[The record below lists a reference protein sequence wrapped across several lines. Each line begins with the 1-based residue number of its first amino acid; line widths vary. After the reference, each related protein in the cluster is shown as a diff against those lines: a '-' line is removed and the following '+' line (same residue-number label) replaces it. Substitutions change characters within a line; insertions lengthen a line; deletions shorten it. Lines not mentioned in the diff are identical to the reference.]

1 MLTDKQIKTE
11 FKERAKNNPEKYYA
25 VHALRDLGF
34 ERKLCYKCGTY
45 FWTVNHSQNTCG
57 NASCFGGFKFINNSP
72 AKNKL
77 DYIEIWKTFSTLFKK
92 LGYSPIPR
100 YPVVARWRDDTDFV
114 QASIYDF
121 QPYVVSGEIDPPA
134 NPLTIPQFC
143 LRFNDI
149 DNVGIT
155 GAHYTGFVMIG
166 QHSFQSPS
174 KYDQDKYFRDIYT
187 WLSQGLGLKNEE
199 MTFHE
204 DAWAGGGNFG
214 PCMEYFSR
222 GLELGNQVYM
232 LYQQTQSGSKELN
245 IKVLDMGMG
254 QERNAWFS
262 LGKLNSY
269 ETTFPTVTK
278 KLYSLTGLK
287 SETPLLK
294 KFAPY
299 SSFLN
304 LDETQDIDKA
314 WKKIANNLK
323 IDYKKLKNSISPLAA
338 LYSIAEHSRSLL
350 VAISD
355 GALPSNIGG
364 GYNLRVI
371 LRRALSFIDKYGWN
385 ISLPQLAE
393 LHAQY
398 LKPQFPEL
406 KENLKEVTEILEV
419 ERKKYI
425 ATKEKSLQIIQKLNK
440 NIEEKDLIKL
450 YQSQGITPELIKEH
464 LDIKIPE
471 NFYAKVSQSSETKI
485 QEKEEFPFYFKV
497 SKTEILYYN
506 KDLEFEA
513 RVLKIIGNSVIL
525 DKTAFYPTSGG
536 QLHDTGKLNDSNI
549 IDVHKES
556 NIIIHKVDVVTF
568 NEGDLVKG
576 FVDKERRNILKRHHT
591 ATHIVNAAARKVLGN
606 HIWQAGAEKTPE
618 KARLDITHYAQLTPE
633 ELNSIEKEANKI
645 ISKGYKIDKK
655 ILKRDIA
662 EKKYGFRLY
671 QGGAVPGKEIRV
683 VSIDDID
690 HEACAGIH
698 CDNTK
703 EVKLIKIIRTSKIQD
718 GIIRLEFKAGDIA
731 IQELK
736 KEKELLEQTS
746 KILNVSISQLPS
758 RAQELF
764 EKWKTARKAI
774 KKKQSI
780 NIKDLELK
788 IKKSEDLTNQQILE
802 KIALIFNTQQEH
814 IPKTAQRFMQELQE
828 FKKQLK

>member
-1 MLTDKQIKTE
+1 MLTDKQIKAE

-25 VHALRDLGF
+25 VHTLRDLGF
-34 ERKLCYKCGTY
+34 ERKLCPKCSTY
-45 FWTVNHSQNTCG
+45 YWTSNHSQNTCG
-57 NASCFGGFKFINNSP
+57 NPSCFNGFKFINNTP

-166 QHSFQSPS
+166 QHAFQPPN

-199 MTFHE
+199 ITFHE

-232 LYQQTQSGSKELN
+232 LYQQTPSGSKELN

-269 ETTFPTVTK
+269 ETTFPTVVK
-278 KLYSLTGLK
+278 KLYSITGLK
-287 SETPLLK
+287 ADTPLLK
-294 KFAPY
+294 RFVPY

-304 LDETQDIDKA
+304 LDETDDIDKA
-314 WKKIANNLK
+314 WKRIANNIK
-323 IDYKKLKNSISPLAA
+323 VDHKKLKTSILPLAA

-355 GALPSNIGG
+355 GQLPSNIGG

-371 LRRALSFIDKYGWN
+371 LRRALSFIDKYKWN
-385 ISLPQLAE
+385 ISIPQLLE

-440 NIEEKDLIKL
+440 SIQEKDLIKL
-450 YQSQGITPELIKEH
+450 YQTQGITPELIKEH
-464 LDIKIPE
+464 IDIKIPE
-471 NFYAKVSQSSETKI
+471 NFYAKVSQTSETKI
-485 QEKEEFPFYFKV
+485 EEKEEFPFYFKV
-497 SKTEILYYN
+497 NKTEVLYYN

-513 RVLKIIGNSVIL
+513 RVLKVIGDSVIL
-525 DKTAFYPTSGG
+525 DRTAFYPTSGG
-536 QLHDTGKLNDSNI
+536 QLHDTGKLNESNV
-549 IDVHKES
+549 IDIYKEG
-556 NIIIHKVDVVTF
+556 NIIIHKVDQVTF

-576 FVDKERRNILKRHHT
+576 IVDKERRNILKKHHS

-606 HIWQAGAEKTPE
+606 HIWQAGADKTPE
-618 KARLDITHYAQLTPE
+618 KARLDITHYAQLTSKE
-633 ELNSIEKEANKI
+633 ITLIEKEANKI
-645 ISKGYKIDKK
+645 ISKGYKIEKK
-655 ILKRDIA
+655 VLKRDVA

-671 QGGAVPGKEIRV
+671 QGGAVPGKDIRT
-683 VSIDDID
+683 VSIDNID

-703 EVKLIKIIRTSKIQD
+703 EVKLIKIIKTSKIQD

-736 KEKELLEQTS
+736 REKELLQQIS
-746 KILNVSISQLPS
+746 KILNVQVQQLPA

-764 EKWKTARKAI
+764 EKWKLARKAV
-774 KKKQSI
+774 KKKRSI
-780 NIKDLELK
+780 KIKDLELK
-788 IKKSEDLTNQQILE
+788 IKKYEDLTNQEILE
-802 KIALIFNTQQEH
+802 KIAIIFNTQQDH
-814 IPKTAQRFMQELQE
+814 IVKTAQRFIQELNE
-828 FKKQLK
+828 FKKQLR